1 MSIAVGIVAA
11 LIVFVAVVW
20 AQSRAMRVAKARAAE
35 IERAA
40 RTEAEK
46 VHREAAET
54 STREVAR
61 LRQEFHAEH
70 AETTKGIDE
79 VDHLLSER
87 EKDVERRAAES
98 RQLQRNVDRARRA
111 VRQEKGRIIAADE
124 EMARVHLEER
134 KVLLGVAGLTEEEAR
149 RAILEKVESEVRREN
164 DERIAAQLTELR
176 EDVDR
181 RARRILSI
189 AIERCNF
196 NHFTNS
202 FSNVV
207 ELPSP
212 EARERLVG
220 KEKQN
225 QLAFEQ
231 ATGVN
236 LVFDEENP
244 AIVVLSAFDG
254 TKKAIAKRALE
265 KLLVNGAIHPGR
277 IREAVDRAQREV
289 KKVVMDAGRQVV
301 TELNMR
307 SVHTEII
314 GLLGRL
320 HFRTSYGQNQLAH
333 IREVAYLSGMI
344 SAELGLDFHVGRRS
358 GLLHDIGKAVDS
370 EIEGG
375 HPEIGAEIAKRC
387 GESDIV
393 VNAIA
398 AHHEDVDRIS
408 LMPIMAQVADA
419 VSGSRPGARRE
430 TLDRYL
436 QHMEGLETIAKSK
449 PGVETAFAIQ
459 AGREIRVLVDPQR
472 VSDEE
477 TEAVAKSIA
486 REIEEKLTY
495 PGKIK
500 VWVIRETRCTSVAH

>member
-1 MSIAVGIVAA
+1 MSIAIGIVVAV
-11 LIVFVAVVW
+11 LVFVALVW
-20 AQSRAMRVAKARAAE
+20 TQTRAMRAAKARGAE

-40 RTEAEK
+40 LADADRMK
-46 VHREAAET
+46 REAAAT
-54 STREVAR
+54 ATREGER
-61 LRQEFHAEH
+61 LRGDFEREH
-70 AETTKGIDE
+70 VETMKGLEE
-79 VDHLLSER
+79 VDRLLTDR
-87 EKDVERRAAES
+87 EKEVERRASET
-98 RQLQRNVDRARRA
+98 RQLQRNVDRARRD
-111 VRQEKGRIIAADE
+111 VRQEKGRILAVDE
-124 EMARVHLEER
+124 QMARIRLEER
-134 KVLLGVAGLTEEEAR
+134 KVLLGVAGLTEEAAR
-149 RAILEKVESEVRREN
+149 RAILDVVEAEVRREN
-164 DERIAAQLTELR
+164 DERVAAALTELR

-181 RARRILSI
+181 RARRVATI

-202 FSNVV
+202 FSNIVDF
-207 ELPSP
+207 PSP
-212 EARERLVG
+212 EIRERLIG
-220 KEKQN
+220 KDKQN

-231 ATGVN
+231 ATGVT
-236 LVFDEENP
+236 LVFDETDP
-244 AIVVLSAFDG
+244 SFVVLSAFDG
-254 TKKAIAKRALE
+254 TKKAVAKRALE
-265 KLLVNGAIHPGR
+265 KLLANGAIHPGR

-289 KKVVMDAGRQVV
+289 KKLTMDAGRQLV

-307 SVHTEII
+307 SVHAEII

-333 IREVAYLSGMI
+333 IREVAYLSGII
-344 SAELGLDFHVGRRS
+344 SAEIGLDPQVGRRS

-370 EIEGG
+370 EVEGG
-375 HPEIGAEIAKRC
+375 HPEIGAAIAKRC
-387 GESDIV
+387 GESDVV

-408 LMPIMAQVADA
+408 LMPVMAQVADA
-419 VSGSRPGARRE
+419 ISGGRPGARRE

-436 QHMEGLETIAKSK
+436 MHMEGLETIAKSK

-459 AGREIRVLVDPQR
+459 AGREIRVMVNPEK

-500 VWVIRETRCTSVAH
+500 VWVIRETRCTSTAH